1 MRLLSIP
8 LLLFFCAE
16 VVAGEVVSGLAF
28 YQLATTTKRGGAAP
42 LPEQLPAAVGFPSRP
57 SRDRSKEYQN
67 EQIRQLQSL
76 QRQRLKAKG
85 SSAGRSGSSTVTVSK
100 PGPDK
105 PPAGQSPPK
114 PAPPSIASPSI
125 KKSPSQKDLLD
136 LHFTNAAIDSVI
148 NSIMQELGYSY
159 VIDPQVT
166 GSVNLFTAP
175 GSGIPKGQLFE
186 VLEQILKMNGHAI
199 IKQNNLYVIVPIA
212 RSPKIPHQILVA
224 PQGQPEPSRPVPSQG
239 EEGEEGVQEK
249 EQEQEKESSQLPEN
263 GIQKEVGESATVQ
276 TPPLEPGPRV
286 IAVASSEQALQIEAE
301 QGVITY
307 IIPLHYI
314 NSSDMVK
321 MISAFIT
328 ESATVI
334 DFTSAN
340 MLIITDYR
348 KNIQQVLNL
357 VNMLDTQYFDLNS
370 VNLVT
375 IRYNQAQDIA
385 EDLGKVFVPGDKA
398 GGVRFVAIERLNS
411 ILVVTH
417 APSVLAEVKRWI
429 EKLDAPA
436 SGSNVKTFVYQVE
449 NSTATNIAEV
459 LAQLYQDGAG
469 LPSGPGKEGQQ
480 QDQAQQVAASRREAG
495 FLPPS
500 QRGPMAGIRSEL
512 GPALTGRPGVRQA
525 GVRAVVSGNVK
536 IIVNEFN
543 NSLIIQATEADY
555 QFLLQTVKQLDV
567 LPRQVILEARIYAV
581 ELRDELSYGV
591 SWFLRERG
599 GTTIPD
605 PDNPGEVITVPT
617 GGPATTGEISAPSAD
632 SPGGALRM
640 ATRAFI
646 GAGRQLDV
654 IITAMSAKTNVQLVE
669 SPRLMVIDG
678 MQATINVG
686 AEVPVTTSSF
696 GDPLRSGS
704 AGAFVN
710 SIQFRPTGTTL
721 LILPRISAS
730 GIVTMDLAI
739 EVSSAVGPS
748 LTPTINRNYVET
760 SAIVRDGQT
769 LAIAGIISDQFD
781 TSKNRVPLLG
791 DIPVIGALF
800 GQTSRNVRR
809 FELIFLITPYVV
821 RTLPTAAELTLEF
834 KRALR
839 NAYQLIHKKEAERE
853 ELIRTR
859 REQEMMEESRE
870 GAESER

>member
-1 MRLLSIP
+1 M
-8 LLLFFCAE
+8 
-16 VVAGEVVSGLAF
+16 
-28 YQLATTTKRGGAAP
+28 
-42 LPEQLPAAVGFPSRP
+42 PEHLPAIVGFPSRP
-57 SRDRSKEYQN
+57 PRDLSKEYQN
-67 EQIRQLQSL
+67 EQIRQLQEVY
-76 QRQRLKAKG
+76 RQRLKEK
-85 SSAGRSGSSTVTVSK
+85 SAAGQSGSPAVTVSK
-100 PGPDK
+100 PGSDK
-105 PPAGQSPPK
+105 PPPGQSPPK
-114 PAPPSIASPSI
+114 PAPPPR
-125 KKSPSQKDLLD
+125 KTSPSQKDSLD
-136 LHFTNAAIDSVI
+136 LRFTNAPIDSVI

-175 GSGIPKGQLFE
+175 GSGIKKEQLFE

-199 IKQNNLYVIVPIA
+199 IKQKDLYVIVPIA

-224 PQGQPEPSRPVPSQG
+224 PTIQAEPSEPVPSQKEG
-239 EEGEEGVQEK
+239 GKEEVQEREQKQEK

-263 GIQKEVGESATVQ
+263 GVQEVAGESATAE

-286 IAVASSEQALQIEAE
+286 IRVPSSEQAAQIEAE

-314 NSSDMVK
+314 NSTDMVK

-334 DFTSAN
+334 DFTSTN

-357 VNMLDTQYFDLNS
+357 VNMLDIQYFDLNS
-370 VNLVT
+370 VDLVT
-375 IRYNQAQDIA
+375 IVYNQATDIA
-385 EDLGKVFVPGDKA
+385 EDLSKVFSPGDKA

-417 APSVLAEVKRWI
+417 ASSVLAEVKKWI
-429 EKLDAPA
+429 GKLDAPS
-436 SGSNVKTFVYQVE
+436 SGSNVKTFVYEVE

-459 LAQLYQDGAG
+459 LAQLYQDGTG
-469 LPSGPGKEGQQ
+469 LPSGPSKEGEQ
-480 QDQAQQVAASRREAG
+480 QAQAQRPTREAG

-555 QFLLQTVKQLDV
+555 QFLLQTIRQLDV

-581 ELRDELSYGV
+581 ELRDELSFGV
-591 SWFLRERG
+591 SAFLRERG
-599 GTTIPD
+599 STTIPD
-605 PDNPGEVITVPT
+605 PENPGETITVPT
-617 GGPATTGEISAPSAD
+617 GGSATTGEISAPSGE
-632 SPGGALRM
+632 SPGGALRA

-646 GAGRQLDV
+646 GLGRQLDA
-654 IITAMSAKTNVQLVE
+654 IIVALSSKTNVELLE
-669 SPRLMVIDG
+669 APRLLATDG

-704 AGAFVN
+704 AGAFIN

-739 EVSSAVGPS
+739 EVSSAVGQA

-760 SAIVRDGQT
+760 SVIVRDGQT

-781 TSKNRVPLLG
+781 TSRNRVPLLG
-791 DIPVIGALF
+791 NIPIIGALF
-800 GQTSRNVRR
+800 GQTSRNRRR

-839 NAYQLIHKKEAERE
+839 NAYEFIERKEAERE
-853 ELIRTR
+853 ELIRRR
-859 REQEMMEESRE
+859 REEEITR
-870 GAESER
+870 ESEQQ